1 MSSIRSSGDFDPA
14 RTDADR
20 HTRRI
25 GTKSAMLLLG
35 DNQVRVLVKSGSRHS
50 PVVWLFFRNG
60 RAHSASHFKRC
71 RNESFMA
78 RRIIFSDF
86 REPAA
91 EEAYEIAYDYIEK
104 SGQMRDDF
112 EACAFLAQRISVMV
126 DEGQTNKIR
135 IANRAINEYECYVR
149 ECDRLI
155 FGNVGL
161 DLSA

>member
-1 MSSIRSSGDFDPA
+1 
-14 RTDADR
+14 
-20 HTRRI
+20 
-25 GTKSAMLLLG
+25 
-35 DNQVRVLVKSGSRHS
+35 
-50 PVVWLFFRNG
+50 
-60 RAHSASHFKRC
+60 
-71 RNESFMA
+71 MA

-135 IANRAINEYECYVR
+135 IANRVINEYECYVR
-149 ECDRLI
+149 ECDSLV
-155 FGNVGL
+155 FGNVSL